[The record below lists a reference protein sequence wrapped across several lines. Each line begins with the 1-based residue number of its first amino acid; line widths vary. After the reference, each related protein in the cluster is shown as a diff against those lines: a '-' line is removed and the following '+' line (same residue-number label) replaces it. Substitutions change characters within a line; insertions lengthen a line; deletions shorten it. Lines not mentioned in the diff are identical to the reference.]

1 MNIFFL
7 HIGNEIEVANLMV
20 RSIKITNPN
29 FNLIQVTD
37 KVSPEIELVDE
48 CLRFDG
54 NTKNIMKF
62 RFEAFSKIDLDSKTS
77 NIFIDED
84 MLIINKIEPD
94 EIFNVYETTF
104 CKRYFNTKSLVNIDF
119 QNLNMTEYKNKTL
132 LEAWPFM
139 GCFIAT
145 KNQNLY
151 SDMDKMYE
159 QLDEKYK
166 FWYGDQIVLKDYYKI
181 FDQSINLVEEF
192 KYANLDTNANS
203 FQNIKIMHFK
213 GNRKTNMKNFY
224 LNYFKNI

>member
-7 HIGNEIEVANLMV
+7 HIGNEIEVADLMV

-62 RFEAFSKIDLDSKTS
+62 RFEAFSKINLDSKTS
-77 NIFIDED
+77 NLFIDED
-84 MLIINKIEPD
+84 MLIINKIEPN
-94 EIFNVYETTF
+94 EIFNGYETTF

-132 LEAWPFM
+132 LERGHSWV
-139 GCFIAT
+139 
-145 KNQNLY
+145 
-151 SDMDKMYE
+151 
-159 QLDEKYK
+159 
-166 FWYGDQIVLKDYYKI
+166 VL
-181 FDQSINLVEEF
+181 
-192 KYANLDTNANS
+192 
-203 FQNIKIMHFK
+203 
-213 GNRKTNMKNFY
+213 
-224 LNYFKNI
+224 